1 MTATTWPNRFPVS
14 TMPDTNR
21 HPQNLGPFAGS
32 GWQSGAIWGS
42 IGGSKNQNHDT
53 AASRDSDE
61 LSPTAP
67 SGSAQLN
74 GLSEPGPWAARGVWG
89 PSTSSPNDVSPTRT
103 KNSLSYNFNE
113 SNANSSLYN
122 LRQSISQGQA
132 VHNMNPS
139 TGSVESTSSSMR
151 YNAVV
156 GGLGGEE
163 RTGSGLYGAPGPSQL
178 SPDASGANR
187 RNSADP
193 SFLGVGNARSAAFSS
208 RRPETNSSINTGQLG
223 EPRQYPFSKGVH
235 AKPQRPSVSNI
246 NVSLAPD
253 TNRAQALAF
262 SNEGTQT
269 SLSESLG
276 RTLTLEDT
284 TESLNG
290 FVSNGYPNPAG
301 QSFQPNPSSQ
311 SWQHQISNGVRNY
324 GYGIQQDTWTDPP
337 TAPYPRAK
345 RGSLERNSPA
355 ASSYRPHLSSPRNL
369 SGTPNQRSDHLSR
382 PLPRNSASLQDL
394 DRQQQGSQYPMQPP
408 GFYPPY
414 FNSHISQYSTPYDE
428 YPQVPNFRGQIP
440 ATGYG
445 GPVNYV
451 GVALRTI
458 RDKDPSQGARSQ
470 LLEEFRSLNKANR
483 RYELKDLYGH
493 IVEFSGDQHGSRFI
507 QDKLT
512 SANSEEKEH
521 VFREI
526 ESNALQLM
534 KDVFGNYVIQK
545 FFEHGNQVQK
555 KLLAAQMKG
564 KVCDLSVQ
572 MYSCRV
578 VQKALE
584 HVLVE
589 QQHEIA
595 EELRSDVVLVAK
607 DQNGNHVVQ
616 KVIQMFPKR
625 CIPFIMEAFQGQVEH
640 LASDTYACRVVQRIL
655 EHGTDDEKR
664 RLMAD
669 LHASTT
675 KLMSDQYG
683 NYVIQHI
690 ISHGKPEDRSIIVRQ
705 VIDRALLL
713 SRHKYASN
721 VVEKCIQFGT
731 VDERRSI
738 RAKLTTQSSDGVNP
752 LQLLVKDQFANY
764 VVQKLLDCL
773 EGEEKVTLAQEVRAI
788 VPQLKRQGSG
798 RQNTALERLVAACE
812 ALPLASVLTNNANG
826 CAVPA
831 GTAPSTPNLAVEV
844 SSAAPTPPLTTE
856 QNSPQSSSPPS
867 TSISTADETAEGTK
881 TTKIS
886 LPGTAPSSPIHLQGN

>member
-1 MTATTWPNRFPVS
+1 MTATAWPNKFPVS

-21 HPQNLGPFAGS
+21 HPQNLGSFAGS

-53 AASRDSDE
+53 AGSRDSDE

-67 SGSAQLN
+67 SGSAQLK

-89 PSTSSPNDVSPTRT
+89 PSTSSPNDVSPPRTR
-103 KNSLSYNFNE
+103 NSHSFNFNE
-113 SNANSSLYN
+113 SNTNSNLYGV
-122 LRQSISQGQA
+122 RHSISQGTA
-132 VHNMNPS
+132 VHNINAS
-139 TGSVESTSSSMR
+139 TGSVESANSNLR
-151 YNAVV
+151 YNAAV

-163 RTGSGLYGAPGPSQL
+163 RMSSGMYGAPGSSQL

-193 SFLGVGNARSAAFSS
+193 SFLGVGNTRPGAFSG
-208 RRPETNSSINTGQLG
+208 RQPEANTSTITGQLRDSRG
-223 EPRQYPFSKGVH
+223 YPFSKGVH
-235 AKPQRPSVSNI
+235 SKPQRPSVSNI
-246 NVSLAPD
+246 SVSLAPE
-253 TNRAQALAF
+253 TTRAQALAF
-262 SNEGTQT
+262 SNETTQT
-269 SLSESLG
+269 NLSESLG
-276 RTLTLEDT
+276 RALTLEDT
-284 TESLNG
+284 NESLNG
-290 FVSNGYPNPAG
+290 YASNGYIPAG
-301 QSFQPNPSSQ
+301 QPFQPNPSSQ
-311 SWQHQISNGVRNY
+311 PWQNQTSNGARNFA
-324 GYGIQQDTWTDPP
+324 YGIQQDTWTDPP
-337 TAPYPRAK
+337 PASYTGAK
-345 RGSLERNSPA
+345 RGSLERNFPA
-355 ASSYRPHLSSPRNL
+355 GSSYRPHMSSPRNL
-369 SGTPNQRSDHLSR
+369 SATPNPRNVHVPQ
-382 PLPRNSASLQDL
+382 PLPRNSTSPQDL
-394 DRQQQGSQYPMQPP
+394 NRQQQGPQYPIQPH

-414 FNSHISQYSTPYDE
+414 FNSHVSQFPTPYDD
-428 YPQVPNFRGQIP
+428 YAQVPNFRSQIP

-445 GPVNYV
+445 GQVNYI
-451 GVALRTI
+451 GVALRTS
-458 RDKDPSQGARSQ
+458 RDKDSSQGARSQ

-555 KLLAAQMKG
+555 KLLAAQMRG

-616 KVIQMFPKR
+616 KVIHMFPQR

-655 EHGTDDEKR
+655 EHGTEDEKKR
-664 RLMAD
+664 MMTD

-675 KLMSDQYG
+675 KLMIDQYG

-690 ISHGKPEDRSIIVRQ
+690 ISHGKPEDRSIIIRQ
-705 VIDRALLL
+705 VIDRAPFL
-713 SRHKYASN
+713 SRHKFASN
-721 VVEKCIQFGT
+721 VVEKCIEFGT

-738 RAKLTTQSSDGVNP
+738 RTKLTTLGSDGVNP

-773 EGEEKVTLAQEVRAI
+773 EGEEKVALVQEVRTI
-788 VPQLKRQGSG
+788 VSQLKRQGSG
-798 RQNTALERLVAACE
+798 RPNTALDRLLAACE
-812 ALPLASVLTNNANG
+812 AFPLASVLTNNANG
-826 CAVPA
+826 CVAPA
-831 GTAPSTPNLAVEV
+831 GTAPSTPNLAVQV

-867 TSISTADETAEGTK
+867 TSISTADEITEETK
-881 TTKIS
+881 TIKIS
-886 LPGTAPSSPIHLQGN
+886 LPGTAPSSPIRLQGN